1 MFFSDLGYLNNLTL
15 SLFYTIQIKTQQIVH
30 KCPICLIKLDIQK
43 SNKTILT
50 TKNSGGNYCKYLF
63 TIYKLC

>member
-15 SLFYTIQIKTQQIVH
+15 SLFYTIQIKTQQIAH

-50 TKNSGGNYCKYLF
+50 TKNRGGNYCKYLF

>member
-1 MFFSDLGYLNNLTL
+1 MFFSDLGCLNNLTL
-15 SLFYTIQIKTQQIVH
+15 SPFYTIQIKTQQIAH

-50 TKNSGGNYCKYLF
+50 TKNKWGQLLQIL
-63 TIYKLC
+63 IYNI